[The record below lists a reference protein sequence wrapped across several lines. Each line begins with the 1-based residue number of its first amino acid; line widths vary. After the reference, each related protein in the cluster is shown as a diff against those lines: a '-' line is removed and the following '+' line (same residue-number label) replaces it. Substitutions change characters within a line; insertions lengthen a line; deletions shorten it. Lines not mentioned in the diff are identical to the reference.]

1 MSIAV
6 TTTDPTNTGVSTTSS
21 SSLTGSNAADLQSSF
36 LTLLVAQLKNQD
48 PTNPMEN
55 NELTSQ
61 LAQISTV
68 SGIEKLNTTLGSIS
82 GQIDNSQSLQASNLI
97 GHGVMIPGTTVLA
110 GTGSEEGAVTTT
122 TPFGV
127 ELQQAADKVTAT
139 ITDKNGAVVRTID
152 IGELTAGV
160 HSFTWD
166 GTLTDG
172 STAPNGSYNV
182 AISASNGGTQL
193 VAQPLQ
199 FALVQGV
206 IRGNSGNTLDLGTYG
221 TTTLDEVRQIIY
233 AFTFQESVMAFS
245 QAVSGLNAAATNL
258 DVIGNN
264 IANSATY
271 GFKSGTASFADMFAG
286 SKVGLGVKVAGI
298 TQDFTDGTTT
308 NTGRGLDVAIS
319 QNGFFRLVDSNGS
332 VFYSR
337 NGQFKLDENRNLVN
351 MQGLQLTGYPAT
363 GTPPTIQQGANPTNI
378 SIPNT
383 LMAAKTT
390 TTASMQINLNSSD
403 PLPTVT
409 PFSASNADSYNKK
422 GSVTVFDSQ
431 GNAHDMSVYFVKTG
445 DNNWQVYTQ
454 DSSDPTGTA
463 EPAMKLVFNANGVL
477 TSNPTENITTG
488 AINGADPATFSL
500 SFLNSMQQ
508 NTGANNI
515 VATTQNGYKPG
526 DLVSYQINDDGTVV
540 GNYSNE
546 QTQLLGQIVLANFAN
561 NEGLASEG
569 DNVWSATQ
577 SSGVALLG
585 TAGTGNFGTLTNG
598 ALEASNVDLSKELVN
613 MIVAQ
618 RNYQSNAQTIKTQD
632 QILNTLVNLR

>member
-1 MSIAV
+1 
-6 TTTDPTNTGVSTTSS
+6 
-21 SSLTGSNAADLQSSF
+21 
-36 LTLLVAQLKNQD
+36 
-48 PTNPMEN
+48 
-55 NELTSQ
+55 
-61 LAQISTV
+61 
-68 SGIEKLNTTLGSIS
+68 
-82 GQIDNSQSLQASNLI
+82 
-97 GHGVMIPGTTVLA
+97 
-110 GTGSEEGAVTTT
+110 
-122 TPFGV
+122 
-127 ELQQAADKVTAT
+127 
-139 ITDKNGAVVRTID
+139 
-152 IGELTAGV
+152 
-160 HSFTWD
+160 
-166 GTLTDG
+166 
-172 STAPNGSYNV
+172 
-182 AISASNGGTQL
+182 
-193 VAQPLQ
+193 
-199 FALVQGV
+199 
-206 IRGNSGNTLDLGTYG
+206 
-221 TTTLDEVRQIIY
+221 
-233 AFTFQESVMAFS
+233 MAFS

-337 NGQFKLDENRNLVN
+337 NGQFKLDEHRNLVN

-363 GTPPTIQQGANPTNI
+363 GTPLTIQQGANPTNI

-403 PLPTVT
+403 PLPTVKT
-409 PFSASNADSYNKK
+409 FDVTNADSHNKK

-431 GNAHDMSVYFVKTG
+431 GNAHDMSIYFVKTG
-445 DNNWQVYTQ
+445 DNNWDVYTQ
-454 DSSDPTGTA
+454 DSSDTA
-463 EPAMKLVFNANGVL
+463 SKADLATTLEFNANGVL
-477 TSNPTENITTG
+477 VKGEIANIKTG
-488 AINGADPATFSL
+488 AINGADPAIFSL

-577 SSGVALLG
+577 ASGVALLG
-585 TAGTGNFGTLTNG
+585 TAGTGNFGALTNG

>member
-1 MSIAV
+1 M
-6 TTTDPTNTGVSTTSS
+6 
-21 SSLTGSNAADLQSSF
+21 
-36 LTLLVAQLKNQD
+36 LL
-48 PTNPMEN
+48 
-55 NELTSQ
+55 
-61 LAQISTV
+61 
-68 SGIEKLNTTLGSIS
+68 
-82 GQIDNSQSLQASNLI
+82 
-97 GHGVMIPGTTVLA
+97 
-110 GTGSEEGAVTTT
+110 
-122 TPFGV
+122 
-127 ELQQAADKVTAT
+127 AT
-139 ITDKNGAVVRTID
+139 I
-152 IGELTAGV
+152 
-160 HSFTWD
+160 S
-166 GTLTDG
+166 
-172 STAPNGSYNV
+172 
-182 AISASNGGTQL
+182 
-193 VAQPLQ
+193 PL
-199 FALVQGV
+199 
-206 IRGNSGNTLDLGTYG
+206 
-221 TTTLDEVRQIIY
+221 
-233 AFTFQESVMAFS
+233 
-245 QAVSGLNAAATNL
+245 
-258 DVIGNN
+258 
-264 IANSATY
+264 ATY

-286 SKVGLGVKVAGI
+286 SKAGLGVKVAGI

-308 NTGRGLDVAIS
+308 NTGESGRCY
-319 QNGFFRLVDSNGS
+319 QPEPFRLVDSNGS

-403 PLPTVT
+403 SLPSVNA
-409 PFSASNADSYNKK
+409 FGASNADSYNKK

-445 DNNWQVYTQ
+445 DNNWQVYAQ
-454 DSSDPTGTA
+454 DSSDPNSIAKTA
-463 EPAMKLVFNANGVL
+463 TTLVFNANGVL
-477 TSNPTENITTG
+477 TLSPTANISTG

-569 DNVWSATQ
+569 DNVWSVTK

>member
-1 MSIAV
+1 
-6 TTTDPTNTGVSTTSS
+6 
-21 SSLTGSNAADLQSSF
+21 
-36 LTLLVAQLKNQD
+36 
-48 PTNPMEN
+48 
-55 NELTSQ
+55 
-61 LAQISTV
+61 
-68 SGIEKLNTTLGSIS
+68 
-82 GQIDNSQSLQASNLI
+82 
-97 GHGVMIPGTTVLA
+97 
-110 GTGSEEGAVTTT
+110 
-122 TPFGV
+122 
-127 ELQQAADKVTAT
+127 
-139 ITDKNGAVVRTID
+139 
-152 IGELTAGV
+152 
-160 HSFTWD
+160 
-166 GTLTDG
+166 
-172 STAPNGSYNV
+172 
-182 AISASNGGTQL
+182 
-193 VAQPLQ
+193 
-199 FALVQGV
+199 
-206 IRGNSGNTLDLGTYG
+206 
-221 TTTLDEVRQIIY
+221 
-233 AFTFQESVMAFS
+233 MAFS

-351 MQGLQLTGYPAT
+351 MQGLQLTGYPAI

-383 LMAAKTT
+383 LMAAKNT

-403 PLPTVT
+403 PLPTVKT
-409 PFSASNADSYNKK
+409 FDVTNADSYNKK

-431 GNAHDMSVYFVKTG
+431 GNAHDMSIYFVKTG
-445 DNNWQVYTQ
+445 DNNWDVYTQ
-454 DSSDPTGTA
+454 DSSDTA
-463 EPAMKLVFNANGVL
+463 SKADLATTLEFNANGVL
-477 TSNPTENITTG
+477 VKGEIANIKTG
-488 AINGADPATFSL
+488 AINGADPAIFSL

-569 DNVWSATQ
+569 DNVWSTTQ

-585 TAGTGNFGTLTNG
+585 TAGTGNFGALTNG